1 MTNINQLLNK
11 RVVQYKTAQVKELD
25 TLIKS
30 WSNIKTSAVKTGVL
44 NNYKAW
50 QKELNNEIKNIK

>member
-44 NNYKAW
+44 SNYKTW
-50 QKELNNEIKNIK
+50 RKELVNEIKKVK

>member
-1 MTNINQLLNK
+1 MK
-11 RVVQYKTAQVKELD
+11 YKTAQVKELD

-44 NNYKAW
+44 SNYKTW
-50 QKELNNEIKNIK
+50 RKELVNDIKKVK